1 MRGNACTNPPPP
13 ALPRPTPLHPTPCLL
28 LLTANPL
35 TLPPVHAHASALS
48 SPHRPHQRLTW
59 SALSTLPVCH
69 VLPTPYTCRRR
80 QVRSCNPPPHRYTNH
95 VGRHAVTNQARQ
107 QRCSRVSQDRES
119 DRTEILG
126 GGQTGREKQVEEID
140 RAGRAGS
147 GDFNIN
153 DSSPLRSLFPP
164 RYTALSKLLPPLTD
178 FP

>member
-1 MRGNACTNPPPP
+1 MSGDTPPQIRPDSKDAAESVRMERGVA
-13 ALPRPTPLHPTPCLL
+13 A
-28 LLTANPL
+28 
-35 TLPPVHAHASALS
+35 
-48 SPHRPHQRLTW
+48 
-59 SALSTLPVCH
+59 
-69 VLPTPYTCRRR
+69 
-80 QVRSCNPPPHRYTNH
+80 
-95 VGRHAVTNQARQ
+95 
-107 QRCSRVSQDRES
+107 ES

-153 DSSPLRSLFPP
+153 DSPPLRSLFPP